1 LKTNRLVPSD
11 ISLMSQPIQEAADV
25 IARADALLIGAGA
38 GMGVDSGMPDF
49 RGPEGF
55 WRSYPPYAKLGL
67 RFEEVA
73 NPRHF
78 ANDPPLGWGFYG
90 HRTNLYRSLEP
101 HDGFAILKKWSE
113 AKKHG
118 AFAYTSNVDHHFL
131 KAGFAE
137 DRIVECHGSIEHWQC
152 LVQCGAGIFPAD
164 PAEIAVDPI
173 TFRAG
178 QPLPACPGCGGL
190 ARPNILMFG
199 DYGWDSRR
207 TDEQEA
213 AFEAW
218 LETLDSP
225 RIAMIE
231 IGAGTAI
238 ATVRRFSEGIVSSLG
253 ASLIRINVRDPEV
266 PRNQIGLAMGALE
279 ALRAIDE
286 VLNGS
291 AE

>member
-1 LKTNRLVPSD
+1 
-11 ISLMSQPIQEAADV
+11 MSANPEEDLDRAAQV
-25 IARADALLIGAGA
+25 IAQADAILIAAGA

-101 HDGFAILKKWSE
+101 HAGFGILKRWSD
-113 AKKHG
+113 AARHG
-118 AFAYTSNVDHHFL
+118 GFVYTSNVDHHFQ

-137 DRIVECHGSIEHWQC
+137 DRVVECHGSIEHRQC
-152 LVQCGAGIFPAD
+152 LRSCGSGIFPAD
-164 PAEIAVDPI
+164 RAEIAVDPT
-173 TFRAG
+173 TFRASA
-178 QPLPACPGCGGL
+178 PLPSCPKCGSL

-199 DYGWDSRR
+199 DYGWDPSRAEKQ
-207 TDEQEA
+207 EQNL
-213 AFEAW
+213 EAW
-218 LETLDSP
+218 FETLDSP
-225 RIAMIE
+225 RIVVIE
-231 IGAGTAI
+231 LGAGLAV
-238 ATVRRFSEGIVSSLG
+238 ATVRRFSEGIVSALG

-266 PRNQIGLAMGALE
+266 PPGQIGLAMGALE
-279 ALRAIDE
+279 ALRSLDYR
-286 VLNGS
+286 LNPSS